1 MSDPLEE
8 LLEERAAEDLGDGP
22 RSDIVAAIEEMV
34 AHPEFPCLGA
44 RSVFRRDAATLV
56 VLDDL
61 ADTSTGG
68 SLDTL
73 GASLARYAG
82 EVDAEGD
89 LVSFV
94 ACFRGPVPDEERDF
108 ESLLWGALQ
117 HLHDHDEPKAA

>member
-73 GASLARYAG
+73 GA
-82 EVDAEGD
+82 
-89 LVSFV
+89 VSYT
-94 ACFRGPVPDEERDF
+94 
-108 ESLLWGALQ
+108 
-117 HLHDHDEPKAA
+117 HLTLPTICSV

>member
-8 LLEERAAEDLGDGP
+8 LLEERAADHLGDAP
-22 RSDIVAAIEEMV
+22 SDDIVAAVEEMV
-34 AHPEFPCLGA
+34 AHPEYPCLGA

-61 ADTSTGG
+61 GDTSPGG

-73 GASLARYAG
+73 GAVLAQYAH
-82 EVDAEGD
+82 EVDADGD

-94 ACFRGPVPDEERDF
+94 ACFRGPVPDDERGF
-108 ESLLWGALQ
+108 ESLL
-117 HLHDHDEPKAA
+117 

>member
-8 LLEERAAEDLGDGP
+8 LLEERAAEDLGEGP

-61 ADTSTGG
+61 ADTSPGG

-73 GASLARYAG
+73 GR
-82 EVDAEGD
+82 DP
-89 LVSFV
+89 
-94 ACFRGPVPDEERDF
+94 GPVRPR
-108 ESLLWGALQ
+108 GRRRR
-117 HLHDHDEPKAA
+117 